1 MSVLIRRLAL
11 LVAVLACAT
20 TGLAVVSAPARA
32 ATDPVLVAPV
42 DGSQV
47 DLGFTGPIQ
56 LDMGGSGDWFEVR
69 VAGPSGVIA
78 ETPLHG
84 YDTVEEFSIP
94 ALVEGGEYRVQVWSH
109 DVGGWSTIGRF
120 DAAWAPLTLGDPVV
134 SPTTFYPLVRDGYR
148 DRVAFSF
155 TLNQHAEVTTIVRN
169 SDGRTV
175 RIFSQGLHRGRRTVH
190 WNGLTNAGAKVPA
203 GRYRITVEAQ
213 NGAGE
218 SRSVSRVVT
227 ATTSLVTRTAT
238 KRRAG
243 TQGSPATRGSCY
255 ITWEDG
261 SAELDCWGGRYAR
274 LSFGFAIP
282 AGAWDVT
289 WSVSGE
295 RSALDRCCSGA
306 IRKSGSRP
314 SRTRYVVAASVS
326 GWRAYW
332 VHAATL
338 RYKYRARI

>member
-1 MSVLIRRLAL
+1 MSVLVRRLVL
-11 LVAVLACAT
+11 LLATLACVSAVM
-20 TGLAVVSAPARA
+20 AVVSAPARA
-32 ATDPVLVAPV
+32 GTNPVLIAPV

-47 DLGFTGPIQ
+47 ELGFTGPIQ
-56 LDMGGSGDWFEVR
+56 LDMGDSGDWFDVR

-78 ETPLHG
+78 ETTLYG
-84 YDTVEEFSIP
+84 YDSVEEFSVP
-94 ALVEGGEYRVQVWSH
+94 ALVEGGDYRVQVSSSTTA
-109 DVGGWSTIGRF
+109 GWTTIGTF
-120 DAAWAPLTLGDPVV
+120 SAPWAPLSLGDPVV
-134 SPTTFYPLVRDGYR
+134 SPATFYPIVRDGYR
-148 DRVAFSF
+148 DRVGFSI
-155 TLNQHAEVTTIVRN
+155 TLNQRAEVTTIVRN
-169 SDGRTV
+169 SAGRTV
-175 RIFSQGLHRGRRTVH
+175 RIFSQELHRGRRTVY

-203 GRYRITVEAQ
+203 GRYRITLEAQ

-227 ATTSLVTRTAT
+227 ATTAVVTRTAT
-238 KRRAG
+238 KRRNA
-243 TQGSPATRGSCY
+243 TQASPATRGSCY
-255 ITWEDG
+255 ITWQDG

-282 AGAWDVT
+282 ASAWEIS

-295 RSALDRCCSGA
+295 RSALDRCCDGS

-314 SRTRYVVAASVS
+314 SQTRYVVATTVT

-332 VHAATL
+332 VHSATL

>member
-1 MSVLIRRLAL
+1 MSVPARRLVL
-11 LVAVLACAT
+11 LLATLACVSAV
-20 TGLAVVSAPARA
+20 LAVVSTPARA

-47 DLGFTGPIQ
+47 ELGFTGPVQ
-56 LDMGGSGDWFEVR
+56 LDMGDSGDWFDVR

-78 ETPLHG
+78 ETTLHG
-84 YDTVEEFSIP
+84 YDHVEEFSVP
-94 ALVEGGEYRVQVWSH
+94 ALVEGGDYRVQVWSYTT
-109 DVGGWSTIGRF
+109 DGWTTIGTF
-120 DAAWAPLTLGDPVV
+120 SAPWAPLTLGDPVA
-134 SPTTFYPLVRDGYR
+134 SPTTFYPIVRDGYR
-148 DRVAFSF
+148 DRVGFTV
-155 TLNQHAEVTTIVRN
+155 TLNQHAAVTTIVRN
-169 SDGRTV
+169 SAGRAV
-175 RIFSQGLHRGRRTVH
+175 RILSQELHRGRRTVY
-190 WNGLTNAGAKVPA
+190 WNGLTGSGAKVPA
-203 GRYRITVEAQ
+203 GRYRITLEAQ
-213 NGAGE
+213 SGAGE

-227 ATTSLVTRTAT
+227 VATAVVTRTAT
-238 KRRAG
+238 KRRSA

-282 AGAWDVT
+282 ASAWDLT

-295 RSALDRCCSGA
+295 RSALDRCCSGS

-314 SRTRYVVAASVS
+314 SQTRYVVATTVN

-332 VHAATL
+332 VHSATV